1 MGYGPP
7 LKGKRM
13 QIEEISEA
21 EFLEEQNREQNIA
34 LAQGIEVKAEIV
46 KVEPVAEIAKIIK
59 FKDRISAYMA
69 PAIEEELKAVATAA
83 TVIKQVT
90 TPEEREAAQKHATAC
105 QKGRTLKVEAP
116 FKEFKSPVTAVGKLF
131 DKRKNDLSALV
142 QDEENRIR
150 GLIDQYDQAE
160 AEKQAEIDRQRK
172 LKVSQRINDLA
183 SRGLPIDTE
192 FAEVA
197 EDGEWE
203 LHVAG
208 LVEHKEAVDRK
219 LREDQE
225 RRDAAQ
231 KRIVDR
237 MEIASKL
244 GATLS
249 RDDAELLTDEAFEEM
264 RDKWVIA
271 YNQREEEA
279 TKRREEADLVK
290 RAGEAGFALQQCD
303 IDKMREV
310 VAAGQFADLEAVF
323 MVWLGDMTKAKKD
336 DEAKLLAAARLEKR
350 MAQVDEFGIEAAIS
364 VLKNATDEE
373 WDCIVAAAKP
383 APVGVPVVATP
394 SPEAIAVLCTP
405 ELVAAVE
412 EGKARAGIAAPISPV
427 QVVEEAPAVPAAE
440 PKLGDSIIPSM
451 EEMKREQLAIREEL
465 VQVFQSFK
473 DFGNTHCREVG
484 QRMTDFT
491 GLYLKLKALV
501 ERV

>member
-21 EFLEEQNREQNIA
+21 EFLEEQNRKQNIA

-46 KVEPVAEIAKIIK
+46 KVEPVAEIAKIIE

-142 QDEENRIR
+142 QAEENRIR

-172 LKVSQRINDLA
+172 LKVSGRINDLA
-183 SRGLPIDTE
+183 SRGLTVDAE

-197 EDGEWE
+197 TDGEWE
-203 LHVAG
+203 LHVAA
-208 LVEHKEAVDRK
+208 LVAEKEDSDRK
-219 LREDQE
+219 AQE
-225 RRDAAQ
+225 EQARKDAAQ

-244 GATLS
+244 GAALS
-249 RDDAELLTDEAFEEM
+249 RDDAELLSEEAFEEE

-279 TKRREEADLVK
+279 TKQREEDDLVK
-290 RAGEAGFALQQCD
+290 RAREAGFALQQCD

-336 DEAKLLAAARLEKR
+336 DEARLASATRLEKR
-350 MAQVDEFGIEAAIS
+350 MAQVEEFGIEAAIS

-383 APVGVPVVATP
+383 APVEVPVVATP
-394 SPEAIAVLCTP
+394 VPSTPVPEPAV
-405 ELVAAVE
+405 V
-412 EGKARAGIAAPISPV
+412 APIAPV
-427 QVVEEAPAVPAAE
+427 QVVEEAPAAPAAE
-440 PKLGDSIIPSM
+440 PKRGDSIIPSM

-465 VQVFQSFK
+465 AQVFQSFK
-473 DFGNTHCREVG
+473 DFGNAHCREVG
-484 QRMTDFT
+484 QRRTDFT
-491 GLYLKLKALV
+491 ATFLLLKALV

>member
-46 KVEPVAEIAKIIK
+46 KVEPVAEITKIIE

-83 TVIKQVT
+83 MVIKQVT

-116 FKEFKSPVTAVGKLF
+116 FKEFKAPVTAVGKLF

-142 QDEENRIR
+142 QAEENRIR

-183 SRGLPIDTE
+183 SKGLPIDTE

-208 LVEHKEAVDRK
+208 LVEHKEAVDRTM
-219 LREDQE
+219 REDQE

-244 GATLS
+244 GAALS

-279 TKRREEADLVK
+279 TKLREEADLVK
-290 RAGEAGFALQQCD
+290 RAGEAGFVLQQCD
-303 IDKMREV
+303 IDQMRVMISE
-310 VAAGQFADLEAVF
+310 GQFADLEAVF
-323 MVWLGDMTKAKKD
+323 MVWLSDM
-336 DEAKLLAAARLEKR
+336 
-350 MAQVDEFGIEAAIS
+350 
-364 VLKNATDEE
+364 
-373 WDCIVAAAKP
+373 
-383 APVGVPVVATP
+383 
-394 SPEAIAVLCTP
+394 
-405 ELVAAVE
+405 
-412 EGKARAGIAAPISPV
+412 GKARK
-427 QVVEEAPAVPAAE
+427 QE
-440 PKLGDSIIPSM
+440 
-451 EEMKREQLAIREEL
+451 
-465 VQVFQSFK
+465 
-473 DFGNTHCREVG
+473 
-484 QRMTDFT
+484 
-491 GLYLKLKALV
+491 
-501 ERV
+501 